1 MASRRNRSINMPAPY
16 LKRLWLDASRV
27 GDPKAYPFCLPFL
40 QFEFELNF
48 DRPITIIVGENG
60 TGKSTLLEGIAVL
73 AGYDEA
79 GGGRGHMPVN
89 HSNAL
94 EEMGGQL
101 SKALRASWL
110 PKITN
115 GWFFRAE
122 SFFSVAR
129 YLDEINAEHVPG
141 VPDGTPPNFLSHSH
155 GEGFLRFFQERCQR
169 QGIYIF
175 DEPESALSPARQ
187 IEFLKLMRM
196 MESSGI
202 CQVIMATHS
211 PVLMAYPGAT
221 LLQLTKY
228 GLEPVTVEQTDH
240 YRVMREFCD
249 DPAGFVQAALEE

>member
-1 MASRRNRSINMPAPY
+1 MAARRNRTINLPAPY
-16 LKRLWLDASRV
+16 LRRLWLDPSRIA
-27 GDPKAYPFCLPFL
+27 DRKAYPFCLPFL
-40 QFEFELNF
+40 GDDFELGF

-79 GGGRGHMPVN
+79 GGGKGYMPVD
-89 HSNAL
+89 HSKAL
-94 EEMGGQL
+94 EVMGGQL

-129 YLDEINAEHVPG
+129 YLDEVASPYA
-141 VPDGTPPNFLSHSH
+141 DFLSHSH
-155 GEGFLRFFQERCQR
+155 GEGFLRFFEERCQR
-169 QGIYIF
+169 QGIFIF

-187 IEFLKLMRM
+187 IEFLKLMRR
-196 MESSGI
+196 MEQSTI
-202 CQVIMATHS
+202 CQVVMATHS
-211 PVLMAYPGAT
+211 PMLMAYPNAR
-221 LLQLTKY
+221 LLRLTKY

-240 YRVMREFCD
+240 YKVTREFCD
-249 DPAGFVQAALEE
+249 DPAGFAEAAIAE